1 MKAKTLLKNTIL
13 QIISLLILLQLV
25 SCESNDNPIIQGSSN
40 LKPKS
45 KVLLEL
51 FTNTSCA
58 FCIYPGLYLNDIDSL
73 KGITINDTNVIII
86 RCHTTL
92 FPNDPFHN
100 FNPFANLAR
109 QNYYNAGLYNP
120 VAYLKGVQMPGFNAS
135 IWTNLINQELA
146 KTNPISIDI
155 ICTFDTLSRNG
166 NLNITVG
173 QLSGSQLSDLR
184 LFIMVTEGHLPY
196 NAPNGE
202 TMFENVLRDILS
214 SENGESFS
222 ILPGQSIS
230 FYKDFTLRNGINPYN
245 SQIIAFVQ
253 NYSTQAVYGVEK
265 AEVIK

>member
-1 MKAKTLLKNTIL
+1 MKIKILLKSVIL
-13 QIISLLILLQLV
+13 QVISLLILLQV
-25 SCESNDNPIIQGSSN
+25 ISCESNDNPIIQGSSN

-100 FNPFANLAR
+100 FNPAANLAR

-135 IWTNLINQELA
+135 SWTNLINQELA
-146 KTNPISIDI
+146 KTNPVSINI
-155 ICTFDTLSRNG
+155 VCTFDTLSRNG
-166 NLNITVG
+166 NLNVTVG

-184 LFIMVTEGHLPY
+184 LFIVVTEGHLPY

-214 SENGESFS
+214 SENGDSFS

-230 FYKDFTLRNGINPYN
+230 FYKDFTLRSGINPYN
-245 SQIIAFVQ
+245 SQIIVFVQ
-253 NYSTQAVYGVEK
+253 NYSTQAIYGVEK
-265 AEVIK
+265 IELIK